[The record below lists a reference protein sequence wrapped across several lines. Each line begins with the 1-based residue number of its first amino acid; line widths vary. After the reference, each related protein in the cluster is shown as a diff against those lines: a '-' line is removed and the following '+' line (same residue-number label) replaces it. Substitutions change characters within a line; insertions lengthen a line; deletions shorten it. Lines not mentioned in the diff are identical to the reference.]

1 MSRRPSTFRKLDV
14 TLAIQAAFAAG
25 ARRSQVQVGGI
36 KSTAEKTARQR
47 YRGMQRVNEWDMR
60 PAGEGTQ

>member
-1 MSRRPSTFRKLDV
+1 MSRRRTFRKLDL
-14 TLAIQAAFAAG
+14 TRAIQAAFAAG

-36 KSTAEKTARQR
+36 KSTAEKTTRQR
-47 YRGMQRVNEWDMR
+47 YRGMQRVNERDTR